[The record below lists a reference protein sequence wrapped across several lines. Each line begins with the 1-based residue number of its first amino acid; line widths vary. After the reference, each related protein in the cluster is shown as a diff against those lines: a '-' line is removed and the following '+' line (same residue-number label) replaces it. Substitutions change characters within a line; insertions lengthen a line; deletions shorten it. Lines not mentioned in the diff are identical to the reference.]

1 MNFICSS
8 LISSIYIRIYYRI
21 HKTQGKNKMNK
32 NKIPPKAY
40 LFPMPVVLIGANVNG
55 KPNFEPL
62 AYVCIVENQPPLISI
77 ASWETHYT
85 NIGINENKT
94 FSVNTPTE
102 NLAEKIDY
110 CGIVSGKEE
119 DKSKV
124 FDVFY
129 GDLKTAPMV
138 SASPLNLECEVIKT
152 FKTRELVEIEEG
164 HEIFIGKVVN
174 AYADEAY
181 LTEGIPNIA
190 KLKSYTYSQ
199 NNYWKVGENLAPA
212 FEIGK
217 KYEK

>member
-1 MNFICSS
+1 
-8 LISSIYIRIYYRI
+8 
-21 HKTQGKNKMNK
+21 MNK
-32 NKIPPKAY
+32 SKIQPGAY

-55 KPNFEPL
+55 KPNFETL
-62 AYVCIVENQPPLISI
+62 AYVGIVESQPPLISI

-85 NIGINENKT
+85 NIGIKENKT
-94 FSVNTPTE
+94 FSVNTPIE

-119 DKSKV
+119 DKSKI

-138 SASPLNLECEVIKT
+138 SLLPLNLECKVIKS
-152 FKTRELVEIEEG
+152 FKTSELVKIERG

-174 AYADEAY
+174 AYVDENY
-181 LTEGIPNIA
+181 LTEGTPDIA
-190 KLKSYTYSQ
+190 KFKTYTYSL
-199 NNYWKVGENLAPA
+199 NNYWKVGEKLAPA

-217 KYEK
+217 NYKKYT